1 MLDISEKRRILEQNK
16 NYKDVLM
23 TKEKILK
30 YIKIALF
37 WLLYAVFMVFNLGSI
52 ALLGSSLFFEIFDP
66 KFWLEHYTM
75 YPYGIVVYPTPLPQ
89 KLYSCFLILLIAVLT
104 IWGNYRLYKKKK
116 GALWFLAILVYA
128 NVINIL
134 IEIFS

>member
-1 MLDISEKRRILEQNK
+1 
-16 NYKDVLM
+16 M
-23 TKEKILK
+23 TKERILK

-66 KFWLEHYTM
+66 KYWLEHYTM
-75 YPYGIVVYPTPLPQ
+75 YPYGDVVYPTPLPQ
-89 KLYSCFLILLIAVLT
+89 KIYSCFLILLIAVLT

-128 NVINIL
+128 IVINIL

>member
-1 MLDISEKRRILEQNK
+1 M
-16 NYKDVLM
+16 LM

-37 WLLYAVFMVFNLGSI
+37 WLVYAVFMVLNLSTI
-52 ALLGSSLFFEIFDP
+52 FYYASALFFEIFDP
-66 KFWLEHYTM
+66 KYWLEHYTM
-75 YPYGIVVYPTPLPQ
+75 YPYGDVVYPTPLSQ
-89 KLYSCFLILLIAVLT
+89 KIYICFVILLIAVLT
-104 IWGNYRLYKKKK
+104 VWGNYRLYKKKK

>member
-37 WLLYAVFMVFNLGSI
+37 WLLYAVFMVFNLSI
-52 ALLGSSLFFEIFDP
+52 IGYLISELFFEIFDP
-66 KFWLEHYTM
+66 KYWLEHYTM
-75 YPYGIVVYPTPLPQ
+75 YPYGDVVYPIPLPQ
-89 KLYSCFLILLIAVLT
+89 KLYSCFLILLFTVLT
-104 IWGNYRLYKKKK
+104 VWGNYRLYKKKK

-134 IEIFS
+134 IEIF

>member
-1 MLDISEKRRILEQNK
+1 
-16 NYKDVLM
+16 M
-23 TKEKILK
+23 TKERILK

-52 ALLGSSLFFEIFDP
+52 ALFGSELFFEIFDP

-75 YPYGIVVYPTPLPQ
+75 YPYGDVVYPTPLPQ

-128 NVINIL
+128 IVINIL
-134 IEIFS
+134 IEVFS

>member
-1 MLDISEKRRILEQNK
+1 
-16 NYKDVLM
+16 M

-37 WLLYAVFMVFNLGSI
+37 WLVYAVFMVFNLSI
-52 ALLGSSLFFEIFDP
+52 IGYLISELFFEIFDP
-66 KFWLEHYTM
+66 KYWLEHYTM
-75 YPYGIVVYPTPLPQ
+75 YPYGDVVYPTPLPQ
-89 KLYSCFLILLIAVLT
+89 KLYSCFLILLFTVLT
-104 IWGNYRLYKKKK
+104 VWGNYRLYKKKK